1 MKKGQRLNREPRQSV
16 AIRLDQQRLVVDAA
30 ASKVRK
36 RRILRL
42 NETALRWLSR
52 DARTAGPVVSSHATL
67 RRARR
72 ALCRAFAL
80 RWPQDVLR
88 HTYAS
93 MRLAG
98 GTPAAFVAAEMGTS
112 ERMLGEHYR
121 EIVEE
126 SVAERF
132 WDLRP

>member
-1 MKKGQRLNREPRQSV
+1 MKTKGAKGR
-16 AIRLDQQRLVVDAA
+16 
-30 ASKVRK
+30 
-36 RRILRL
+36 
-42 NETALRWLSR
+42 
-52 DARTAGPVVSSHATL
+52 GVSLPSDV
-67 RRARR
+67 
-72 ALCRAFAL
+72 
-80 RWPQDVLR
+80 WPQDVLR

-93 MRLAG
+93 MRLAS